1 MRRAAPPKGPGG
13 PRPAVGSFLPAALRA
28 GVRGRADNGPCRGSA
43 SLIPSEARDQVAAIL
58 AFVDGDGA
66 CDIAECGHG
75 APTGNW
81 IAVVIVAGG
90 SFRRALGWFGGLL
103 FGKAG
108 MALLLEAAFAVLA
121 KAVVFSLDRQLLVQ
135 TTPLSAPVV
144 GPRRGVLAPADRKSV
159 V

>member
-1 MRRAAPPKGPGG
+1 MRISDWSSD
-13 PRPAVGSFLPAALRA
+13 VCSSDL
-28 GVRGRADNGPCRGSA
+28 
-43 SLIPSEARDQVAAIL
+43 VAAIL

-135 TTPLSAPVV
+135 TTHLSAPVV
-144 GPRRGVLAPADRKSV
+144 GPRRGMIAPAPIREFGRRHHARREIAILVIAQLLDRQSTRLNSSH
-159 V
+159 

>member
-1 MRRAAPPKGPGG
+1 MRISDWSSD
-13 PRPAVGSFLPAALRA
+13 VCSSDL
-28 GVRGRADNGPCRGSA
+28 
-43 SLIPSEARDQVAAIL
+43 
-58 AFVDGDGA
+58 
-66 CDIAECGHG
+66 AECGHG

-121 KAVVFSLDRQLLVQ
+121 KAVVFSLDRQLR
-135 TTPLSAPVV
+135 SEESRV
-144 GPRRGVLAPADRKSV
+144 GKACVSTCSSRWSPDH
-159 V
+159 

>member
-1 MRRAAPPKGPGG
+1 M
-13 PRPAVGSFLPAALRA
+13 
-28 GVRGRADNGPCRGSA
+28 
-43 SLIPSEARDQVAAIL
+43 
-58 AFVDGDGA
+58 
-66 CDIAECGHG
+66 AECGHG

-81 IAVVIVAGG
+81 IAVVIVAVG

-135 TTPLSAPVV
+135 TTHLSAPVV
-144 GPRRGVLAPADRKSV
+144 GPRRGMIAPAPIREFGRRHHARREIAILVIAQLLRADRGQAGNQHSSEEHTSERQSLRRIT
-159 V
+159 

>member
-1 MRRAAPPKGPGG
+1 MRISDWSSD
-13 PRPAVGSFLPAALRA
+13 VCSSDL
-28 GVRGRADNGPCRGSA
+28 
-43 SLIPSEARDQVAAIL
+43 VAAIL

-121 KAVVFSLDRQLLVQ
+121 KAVR
-135 TTPLSAPVV
+135 SAERRV
-144 GPRRGVLAPADRKSV
+144 GKECVSPGRFRWVPAT
-159 V
+159 

>member
-1 MRRAAPPKGPGG
+1 MRISDWSSD
-13 PRPAVGSFLPAALRA
+13 VCSSDL
-28 GVRGRADNGPCRGSA
+28 
-43 SLIPSEARDQVAAIL
+43 VAAIL

-108 MALLLEAAFAVLA
+108 MALLLKAAFAVLA
-121 KAVVFSLDRQLLVQ
+121 KAVVFSLHRNPIVQ
-135 TTPLSAPVV
+135 TTPLRAQLVRPPHGTVE
-144 GPRRGVLAPADRKSV
+144 PPATRA
-159 V
+159 